1 MDIQRLKEFTVLASS
16 ATFREAAEKL
26 GVSPALLSSRIAG
39 LEKKLGV
46 RLMERSS
53 HRVELTAAGRRFLTD
68 AKELDAE
75 YRQILDGLNA
85 SERHSDLGIRI
96 GMSGFAIPSKLGP
109 YLDTVNL
116 RYPDIRLEVL
126 DDSAA
131 GIAEGLANGIYDL
144 FFTYAANDLQ
154 YPGVEK
160 EFVYDARVQ
169 VLVPLSH
176 PLANRS
182 SIRPADVDGERFVL
196 YPNTAESAMRE
207 CELSLLRRAGISFSV
222 YEGDVCANAYFVM
235 VPVGKGL
242 ALCPW
247 TMRSM
252 IPPNTAAISV
262 SDDEFTISMYMFY
275 RRDCANPYL
284 KEFLDGFRRFS
295 SQGVMP

>member
-1 MDIQRLKEFTVLASS
+1 MDIQRLEEFSVLAAS

-26 GVSPALLSSRIAG
+26 GISPALLSSRIAG

-46 RLMERSS
+46 SLLERSA

-68 AKELDAE
+68 AKALDAE
-75 YRQILDGLNA
+75 YRQLLDGLNA
-85 SERHSDLGIRI
+85 SERHSDLSIRI
-96 GMSGFAIPSKLGP
+96 GMSGFAIPAKLGP

-116 RYPDIRLEVL
+116 RYPDIRLDFL

-131 GIAEGLANGIYDL
+131 GIAEGLADGTYDL
-144 FFTYAANDLQ
+144 FFTYADRALQ

-160 EFVYDARVQ
+160 EFVYDTRVL

-182 SIRPADVDGERFVL
+182 SIRPADLDGERFVL
-196 YPNTAESAMRE
+196 YPNTAEPAMRD
-207 CELSLLRRAGISFSV
+207 CELSLLRRSGISFGV
-222 YEGDVCANAYFVM
+222 YEGDVCANAYYVM

-247 TMRSM
+247 TLRSM
-252 IPPNTAAISV
+252 IPPNTAAVSV
-262 SDDEFTISMYMFY
+262 SDDEFTFSMYMFY
-275 RRDCANPYL
+275 RHDCANPYL
-284 KEFLDGFRRFS
+284 TEFLNDFRRFS
-295 SQGVMP
+295 SQGVTL